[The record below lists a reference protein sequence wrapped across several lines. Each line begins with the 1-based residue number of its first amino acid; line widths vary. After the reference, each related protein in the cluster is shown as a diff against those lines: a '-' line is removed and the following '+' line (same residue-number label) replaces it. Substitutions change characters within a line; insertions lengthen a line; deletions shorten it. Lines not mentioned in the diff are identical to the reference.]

1 MTRVAASIAQVS
13 EYLHGPEG
21 VKMFRYSMASVVA
34 LITSVVCLAILNG
47 PLAMSAVVASTLATA
62 VATVPS
68 YYLNRRWAWGK
79 DGRSHFWKEVVP
91 FWALAF
97 MGWALSTYSVRL
109 MEAYAK
115 HHQFTHVL
123 RTASVTFV
131 YIAAFGVLWVG
142 KFVIFN
148 KVLFVHHGDRKGG
161 RRVEVPA
168 EIAPEPG
175 L

>member
-1 MTRVAASIAQVS
+1 VALSIAQVS

-34 LITSVVCLAILNG
+34 LITSVLCLAILNG
-47 PLAMSAVVASTLATA
+47 PLGTSAVMASTLATA

-115 HHQFTHVL
+115 HHQFSHVL

-131 YIAAFGVLWVG
+131 YIGAFGVLWVG

-148 KVLFVHHGDRKGG
+148 KVLFVHRGDHL
-161 RRVEVPA
+161 VELAA
-168 EIAPEPG
+168 EMAAEPG
-175 L
+175 V